1 MILLLNIIDHLIDK
15 KAYEKKKYYKSIF
28 FDAVRFHNPI
38 FFYYL
43 HVGGLNTQSV
53 ENIYINAKKTI
64 NSFKLF
70 VKIWRMKRMK
80 YYTNTTN
87 ILMDKNL
94 SDIDDNKKITLI
106 HYNTIYTFTLIDL
119 ITLWNTALRNTEGLF
134 TKPLRVKNPY
144 TNIEFRKHN
153 LYNIYFKLLYSNY
166 NIPII
171 IQLFFKYNFD
181 KENFISKCFP
191 YLREYAID
199 NFNNTAS
206 ILDKYEYLINMN
218 ADFKLSMAGME
229 INNLTSYDIKK
240 IYVKNFKQHIYHYIK
255 SKYSFNPIIRNKH
268 KDFLSEKFID
278 IIKTIENITND
289 IKKVTDNA
297 YQQSV
302 SIFSPTNELSRSP
315 LPSPSPSPSP
325 SQSTTNRID
334 EFRLPN
340 YRSHHK

>member
-15 KAYEKKKYYKSIF
+15 KTYEKKQHYKSIF

-43 HVGGLNTQSV
+43 HVGCYNKPDI
-53 ENIYINAKKTI
+53 ENIYITAKKTI

-70 VKIWRMKRMK
+70 AKIWRMKRMK
-80 YYTNTTN
+80 QYTNTTN

-94 SDIDDNKKITLI
+94 SDIVASKKITLI
-106 HYNTIYTFTLIDL
+106 HYNTIYTFSLIDL

-134 TKPLRVKNPY
+134 TKPLRMKNPY

-171 IQLFFKYNFD
+171 IQLFFKYNFN
-181 KENFISKCFP
+181 KENFVARCFP

-199 NFNNTAS
+199 NFNNTAG
-206 ILDKYEYLINMN
+206 ILDKFDYLVNMN
-218 ADFKLSMAGME
+218 MDYKRSMAGME
-229 INNLTSYDIKK
+229 INNTLISYDIKK
-240 IYVKNFKQHIYHYIK
+240 IYVNNFRQHIYHYIK
-255 SKYSFNPIIRNKH
+255 LKYSFNPIIRNKH
-268 KDFLSEKFID
+268 KDFLTEKFID
-278 IIKTIENITND
+278 IIQTIENITND
-289 IKKVTDNA
+289 IKKATDNVETP
-297 YQQSV
+297 V
-302 SIFSPTNELSRSP
+302 SIFLPNNELSRSP
-315 LPSPSPSPSP
+315 LPSPS
-325 SQSTTNRID
+325 NRLE